1 MLLCMC
7 TYLSEELHEHFPPHY
22 RCDGSYTLVLFQAGL
37 KKSPWMI
44 KEAKID
50 HKRFG
55 YIEGMKGDQ
64 VVYAAQASEAVTLRF
79 IKSNNRV
86 RTVEADILLESF
98 SRADNRLYIAFD
110 SYNAIKLHECLHIP
124 EEKRKEYHK
133 GESVQFHFEIKHSYF
148 QNLHKAVNKLSSEV
162 IAKLLPEEEDFDQ
175 NFQLERIPFPSHYK
189 CLKLDRHQ
197 LKALQATVF
206 CKATAP
212 VLIAGPFGTGKTRL
226 LAVATHYFLEECQLP
241 AVRVL
246 VCAHH
251 QASADTFMECYF
263 GLMITHPKYPWKVKL
278 TRLIS
283 ESHHHVKHEY
293 SRWYKTIEQFEKMC
307 NSKTYHDSR
316 VLKTYHDS
324 RVLIITTFLTSLHL
338 IGMFEPGY
346 FTHILLDEGA
356 QSREPEAVAP
366 LCLAN
371 KDTKVI
377 IAGDHYQVGCSSNI
391 FQ

>member
-1 MLLCMC
+1 M
-7 TYLSEELHEHFPPHY
+7 
-22 RCDGSYTLVLFQAGL
+22 LVLFQAGL
-37 KKSPWMI
+37 KKPPCMI
-44 KEAKID
+44 KETKID

-79 IKSNNRV
+79 IKSDNHV

-98 SRADNRLYIAFD
+98 RRADNRLYIAFD

-124 EEKRKEYHK
+124 EGKRKEYRK
-133 GESVQFHFEIKHSYF
+133 ESVQFHFEIKHSYF
-148 QNLHKAVNKLSSEV
+148 KNLHKAVNKLSSEA

-175 NFQLERIPFPSHYK
+175 NFQPERIPFPSHYK

-197 LKALQATVF
+197 LKALQAAVF

-226 LAVATHYFLEECQLP
+226 LAVATYYFLEESQLP
-241 AVRVL
+241 VRVL

-263 GLMITHPKYPWKVKL
+263 GLMITDPQHPWKVNL
-278 TRLIS
+278 TRLIP
-283 ESHHHVKHEY
+283 EQHHRVKHEY
-293 SRWYKTIEQFEKMC
+293 SRWYKTIKQFEKMC
-307 NSKTYHDSR
+307 SSKTYRDN
-316 VLKTYHDS
+316 
-324 RVLIITTFLTSLHL
+324 RVLIITTFLTSLRL
-338 IGMFEPGY
+338 LGKFEPGY

-377 IAGDHYQVGCSSNI
+377 IAGDHYQVCSNNI

>member
-1 MLLCMC
+1 ML
-7 TYLSEELHEHFPPHY
+7 SHY

-37 KKSPWMI
+37 KKPPWMI

-64 VVYAAQASEAVTLRF
+64 IVYATQASEAVTLRF
-79 IKSNNRV
+79 ISPDNRV
-86 RTVEADILLESF
+86 RTVEADILLESIH
-98 SRADNRLYIAFD
+98 RADNRLYIALN
-110 SYNAIKLHECLHIP
+110 SYNAIKLLECHHISKK
-124 EEKRKEYHK
+124 EHCKEKA
-133 GESVQFHFEIKHSYF
+133 VQFQFEIKHSYF
-148 QNLHKAVNKLSSEV
+148 KNLHKAIKGLSSEV

-175 NFQLERIPFPSHYK
+175 NFQLYRIPFPSYYSY
-189 CLKLDRHQ
+189 LKLDRHQ
-197 LKALQATVF
+197 LKALQAAVF
-206 CKATAP
+206 CKAAAP

-226 LAVATHYFLEECQLP
+226 LAVATYYFLEECQLP
-241 AVRVL
+241 VRVL

-263 GLMITHPKYPWKVKL
+263 GLMITDPQHPWKVNL

-283 ESHHHVKHEY
+283 EQHHCVKHEY
-293 SRWYKTIEQFEKMC
+293 SRWYKTIEQFEKMRS
-307 NSKTYHDSR
+307 SKTYHDSQ
-316 VLKTYHDS
+316 
-324 RVLIITTFLTSLHL
+324 VLIITTFLTSLRL
-338 IGMFEPGY
+338 IGKFEPGY
-346 FTHILLDEGA
+346 FTHILVDEGA

-377 IAGDHYQVGCSSNI
+377 IAGDHCQVCCSSNI
-391 FQ
+391 LHY

>member
-7 TYLSEELHEHFPPHY
+7 TYLSEGLHKHFSSHY
-22 RCDGSYTLVLFQAGL
+22 RCDGSYMLVLFQAGL
-37 KKSPWMI
+37 KKPQWMI

-55 YIEGMKGDQ
+55 YLEGMKGDQ
-64 VVYAAQASEAVTLRF
+64 IAYATQASEAVTLRF
-79 IKSNNRV
+79 IKSDNRV
-86 RTVEADILLESF
+86 ATVEADILLESF
-98 SRADNRLYIAFD
+98 HRADNRLYIAFNL
-110 SYNAIKLHECLHIP
+110 YNAIKLEECLLIP
-124 EEKRKEYHK
+124 ERKGKEYHR
-133 GESVQFHFEIKHSYF
+133 ESVRFHFEIKHSYF
-148 QNLHKAVNKLSSEV
+148 QSLHKAINKLSSEV
-162 IAKLLPEEEDFDQ
+162 IAKLLPEEDDFDQ
-175 NFQLERIPFPSHYK
+175 NFQLDRIPFPSHYEY
-189 CLKLDRHQ
+189 LKLDRYQ

-241 AVRVL
+241 AGRVL

-263 GLMITHPKYPWKVKL
+263 GLMITDPKHPWKVNL

-283 ESHHHVKHEY
+283 ESHHCVTHEY
-293 SRWYKTIEQFEKMC
+293 SRWYKTIEQFEKMR
-307 NSKTYHDSR
+307 SSETFY
-316 VLKTYHDS
+316 DS
-324 RVLIITTFLTSLHL
+324 RVLIITTFLTSLRL
-338 IGMFEPGY
+338 IEMFGPGY

-391 FQ
+391 LQGQPVHGSKL

>member
-1 MLLCMC
+1 M
-7 TYLSEELHEHFPPHY
+7 
-22 RCDGSYTLVLFQAGL
+22 LVLFQAGL
-37 KKSPWMI
+37 KKPQWMT
-44 KEAKID
+44 KEAKIV

-55 YIEGMKGDQ
+55 YLEGMKGDQ
-64 VVYAAQASEAVTLRF
+64 VVYATQASEAVTLRF
-79 IKSNNRV
+79 IKSNNHV

-98 SRADNRLYIAFD
+98 HRADNRLYIAFD
-110 SYNAIKLHECLHIP
+110 SYNAIKLQECLHISK
-124 EEKRKEYHK
+124 EKWKEYHK
-133 GESVQFHFEIKHSYF
+133 WESIQFHFEIKHSYF
-148 QNLHKAVNKLSSEV
+148 QSLHKAVNKLSSDV

-175 NFQLERIPFPSHYK
+175 NFQLRRIPFPSHYSY
-189 CLKLDRHQ
+189 LKLDKHQ
-197 LKALQATVF
+197 LKALQAAVF

-226 LAVATHYFLEECQLP
+226 LAVATHYFLEECQRP

-263 GLMITHPKYPWKVKL
+263 GLMITDPKYPWKVNL

-283 ESHHHVKHEY
+283 ESHHHITHEY
-293 SRWYKTIEQFEKMC
+293 SRWYKTIEQFEKMR
-307 NSKTYHDSR
+307 NSKTF
-316 VLKTYHDS
+316 HDS
-324 RVLIITTFLTSLHL
+324 RVLIITTFLTSLRL
-338 IGMFEPGY
+338 IEKFEPGY

-377 IAGDHYQVGCSSNI
+377 IAGDHYQVGCSSNVL
-391 FQ
+391 QH